1 MEHEVAT
8 FVRQLADAGL
18 IAQSI
23 GVYGR
28 YHKSDPGRIEIVEQL
43 RALSKANTRFQ
54 IPVPKDVLP
63 SLRSPI
69 DTRPIAGAAL
79 HDVALE
85 SILLRECDWY
95 GTVREALREYDDTV
109 DIISIGGVQG
119 TLPRSLRQYGRGS
132 HHAAAI
138 DYKDNDMSSKDDSP
152 ANSTPDES
160 LSAASDFSTQPIAVI
175 GMGCRYAQADSLE
188 EFWSLINSGRHAA
201 TEVPANR
208 FKSDELWRSP
218 KGPFYG
224 NFVSE
229 PDAFDHRF
237 FNISAREAASMDPQ
251 QRLLLQVAYEA
262 MESAGS
268 PEGAERPGEAIGCYI
283 GCSYVEYED
292 NVASQDATAFSA
304 TGTIRAFVSG
314 KVSHHFGWTGPSI
327 CFDTACSSSAVAI
340 HQACRALQT
349 NDCSVA
355 IAGGVN
361 MISSASFYQNL
372 AAASFLN
379 NTGASRAF
387 DVDANGYCRGEGA
400 GVLVLKPLRQAIK
413 DGDRILGTVIGSAVN
428 QGSSCT
434 PITVPDSG
442 SQSTLYKRTL
452 TTSGTPASQVTYV
465 EAHGTGTP
473 VGDPIE
479 CASIRA
485 AFGSPGR
492 DAELVIGSVKDV
504 IGHTEAASG
513 VAGVIKTLLMMQHGS
528 IPKQPNFTRLN
539 PKIPALEPDK
549 LTIASRPRAWSSSG
563 PRTALVNNY
572 GAAGSNAAI
581 LLEEYTAGTTAASP
595 AVALQQNRKVEY
607 PITLLARTEENLAA
621 YCSRLKDYL
630 DRHGSVTLPD
640 LAFSLARRQNW
651 TFDYSTSFSVC
662 HIAALQQGLAAVASG
677 VKPISQRNKRY
688 SSKSKQPVVLCF
700 GGQSGRSVYLSEDL
714 VSYSPALKRRLDE
727 CDNACRALGLPELF
741 PRIYNATPVEDLV
754 QLHAMLFA
762 IQYSSAMAWKDAG
775 VEIACMIGHSFGQL
789 TALAVAGYMSLDEGM
804 SLVTKRAS
812 LMQSSWGP
820 DTGAM
825 LAVEGEP
832 DVLRALLDNL
842 ENTRQAEVA
851 CYNGPNNIV
860 LSFETAALED
870 VEGLCKQDLGLKTAR
885 LANSHA
891 YHSSLTNP
899 ILEGLKHEAESIN
912 WQTPSTPVE
921 TCSAGKSWSYVSGE
935 KIAQH
940 TRTPVYFGEA
950 VQRITDR
957 LGPCMWLETGSC
969 SPITSLIRRALPK
982 SQPSEDTVLATMD
995 LGRNNHW
1002 QSIAQATSALW
1013 TAGYQVNPLPLAGF
1027 PGHAFDWLDL
1037 PPYQFAKTKH
1047 WIRWQPVPQ
1056 ALKAVDEAPATV
1068 PSPPP
1073 QLIRRIA
1080 DQNTD
1085 AVFVVDPNDK
1095 VFDLSVR
1102 GHAVVGQSL
1111 VPAGLYL
1118 ELAIR
1123 AAVSVKGTGNEQVS
1137 SVQQL
1142 KIFSPLGLAVEGGL
1156 FVSLA
1161 ANSQFTIFS
1170 CPIDAAGNP
1179 SEGRKR
1185 NAHASGVVLL
1195 LEESTVQ
1202 NRLQTFS
1209 RLIGSSRYSDISA
1222 NSTASRLSGDI
1233 LYTVFSQVVRYAP
1246 YYKGLRNAVAC
1257 NGEAVGDVVMP
1268 QGKEVDCLSSCISDP
1283 LALDSFVQLAGV
1295 HINFLRGDRDDRFVR
1310 VCNGIG
1316 QVAWSAAFLKASD
1329 ASDDSSKAAPSKHWR
1344 LYSHMETASE
1354 TTTTHDVFVL
1364 DVVTGA
1370 VVLAILGAEFVEVRM
1385 DSLQRLLSNLNKDI
1399 ANPSPAIVKPRGLTA
1414 VKEPTRTV
1422 AQEQDQTPA
1431 EVAEVP
1437 HAIPSQD
1444 INAPPANGPD
1454 ISQDVK
1460 DMLGD
1465 FLGLD
1470 ASEIMAATDLA
1481 DLGVDSLMIIELAA
1495 DVRKRFDV
1503 ELSTDDLNQLT
1514 DVQSLIEC
1522 VGGPSQATST
1532 TPEASTPEYSEG
1544 TRSSA
1549 EGTLVDG
1556 DAANGADDDDDG
1568 IAILASAWLARHR
1581 CSFEE
1586 DAQASGFAKFHELVY
1601 PAQAELVVAYTVEAF
1616 AALGCDLRN
1625 VRPGQRL
1632 PKPTSLPKH
1641 DNLIKQM
1648 FCILEDAGLTIM
1660 DGAGHTRAN
1669 GTLPSA
1675 PAHDLHASIVQRF
1688 PQHAKEHELLRLTGA
1703 RLTDCLAG
1711 RADGLKLMFG
1721 SAETRSLMEDVYTDG
1736 PMFKAATSFLARFLA
1751 ESISQYRGQREIRI
1765 LELGGGT
1772 GGTTVFLLKQLFE
1785 NAALPKIRYTFSDIS
1800 GSLVAAARKKFSH
1813 YSFLDYAIVNIEQEP
1828 GAELLGK
1835 YDIVI
1840 STNCVHATPSLSRS
1854 TRNIGKMLR
1863 EDGMLCLVE
1872 HTKNLY
1878 WFDLVWGLVEGWWLF
1893 DDGRTHPLA
1902 SEGRWKKDLQAS
1914 GFSWVDW
1921 SDGPS
1926 EDSRTV
1932 RVIAASQTRQ
1942 VLGQQTVDHL
1952 QDAVLK
1958 RALPLEETVTYKTV
1972 GPLALQA
1979 DVFYPPTLQN
1989 HGTPQPVGEL

>member
-1 MEHEVAT
+1 MEHEVAA
-8 FVRQLADAGL
+8 FVRQLADVGL
-18 IAQSI
+18 VAQSV
-23 GVYGR
+23 GVCGR
-28 YHKSDPGRIEIVEQL
+28 YHKSDPDRVEIVDQL
-43 RALSKANTRFQ
+43 RALTKANNRFR
-54 IPVPKDVLP
+54 LP
-63 SLRSPI
+63 ASEEALSSLRSPI
-69 DTRPIAGAAL
+69 DTRPIADAAL

-85 SILLRECDWY
+85 SILLRTCDWY
-95 GTVREALREYDDTV
+95 GTVREALREYDDATV
-109 DIISIGGVQG
+109 DIITIGGVQG
-119 TLPRSLRQYGRGS
+119 TLPRSLRSYGRGS

-138 DYKDNDMSSKDDSP
+138 DYKDNDMSSKDGSP
-152 ANSTPDES
+152 ANPTPDES
-160 LSAASDFSTQPIAVI
+160 LSAVSDFSTQPIAVI
-175 GMGCRYAQADSLE
+175 GIGCRYAQADSLE
-188 EFWSLINSGRHAA
+188 EFWSLINSGRNAA
-201 TEVPANR
+201 TEVPPDR
-208 FKSDELWRSP
+208 FRSDELWRSP

-262 MESAGS
+262 MESAGC
-268 PEGAERPGEAIGCYI
+268 PDGAERPGEAIGCYI

-361 MISSASFYQNL
+361 MISSATFYQNL

-387 DVDANGYCRGEGA
+387 DAGANGYCRGEGA
-400 GVLVLKPLRQAIK
+400 GVLVLKPLRQAIR

-442 SQSTLYKRTL
+442 SQSSLYKRTL
-452 TTSGTPASQVTYV
+452 TASGTPASQVTYV

-485 AFGSPGR
+485 AFGSPER

-539 PKIPALEPDK
+539 PKIPSLEPDN

-581 LLEEYTAGTTAASP
+581 LLEEYTASTTDASP
-595 AVALQQNRKVEY
+595 AIALQQNPGIEY
-607 PITLLARTEENLAA
+607 PVTLLARTEESLAA
-621 YCSRLKDYL
+621 YCGRLKDYL

-651 TFDYSTSFSVC
+651 TLDYSTSFSIC
-662 HIAALQQGLAAVASG
+662 DIAALQQGLAAVASG
-677 VKPISQRNKRY
+677 VKPINQRNKRY
-688 SSKSKQPVVLCF
+688 SSKAKQPVVLCF

-714 VSYSPALKRRLDE
+714 VRYSPALKRRLDE
-727 CDNACRALGLPELF
+727 CDNACRASGLPGLF
-741 PRIYNATPVEDLV
+741 PRIYDATPVQDLV

-789 TALAVAGYMSLDEGM
+789 TALAVAGCMTLSEGM

-832 DVLRALLDNL
+832 DVLQILLDTL
-842 ENTRQAEVA
+842 EGTRQAEVA

-860 LSFETAALED
+860 LAFESAALDD
-870 VEGLCKQDLGLKTAR
+870 VERLCKLTLGLKTAR

-891 YHSSLTNP
+891 YHSSLTSP
-899 ILEGLKHEAESIN
+899 ILKGLEQEAESIN
-912 WQTPSTPVE
+912 WQTPSTPFE
-921 TCSAGKSWSYVSGE
+921 TCSTGKSWSHVSAD

-957 LGPCMWLETGSC
+957 LGPCMWLEAGSC

-982 SQPSEDTVLATMD
+982 SERSEDTGLAAID
-995 LGRNNHW
+995 LGRNSYW

-1013 TAGYQVNPLPLAGF
+1013 TAGYQVSPLPLAGF
-1027 PGHAFDWLDL
+1027 PTHTFAWLDL

-1047 WIRWQPVPQ
+1047 WIRWQPVPE
-1056 ALKAVDEAPATV
+1056 ALKAVHEASVAAPN
-1068 PSPPP
+1068 PPP
-1073 QLIRRIA
+1073 QLLRRIS
-1080 DQNTD
+1080 DQNTE

-1111 VPAGLYL
+1111 VPAGLYF

-1123 AAVSVKGTGNEQVS
+1123 AAVSVKSPGNEQIPS
-1137 SVQQL
+1137 IQQL
-1142 KIFSPLGLAVEGGL
+1142 RIFSPLGLTPEGGL

-1170 CPIDAAGNP
+1170 CPVDAAGNP
-1179 SEGRKR
+1179 SEEKKR
-1185 NAHASGVVLL
+1185 IVHASGVVSL
-1195 LEESTVQ
+1195 LEEYTVQ

-1209 RLIGSSRYSDISA
+1209 RLIGSSRYSDINA
-1222 NSTASRLSGDI
+1222 NSIANRLSGDI
-1233 LYTVFSQVVRYAP
+1233 LYTVFSQVVKYAP
-1246 YYKGLRNAVAC
+1246 YYKGLRNAVAS
-1257 NGEAVGDVVMP
+1257 NGEAIGDVVMP
-1268 QGKEVDCLSSCISDP
+1268 QGKEVDCISSCMSDP
-1283 LALDSFVQLAGV
+1283 LAVDSFLQLAGV
-1295 HINFLRGDRDDRFVR
+1295 HINFLRGDRDHKFVR

-1316 QVAWSAAFLKASD
+1316 QVAWSSAFLKASE
-1329 ASDDSSKAAPSKHWR
+1329 ARDDSPSKSWR

-1354 TTTTHDVFVL
+1354 TTTIHDVFVL
-1364 DVVTGA
+1364 DIVTGA

-1385 DSLQRLLSNLNKDI
+1385 DSLQRLLSHLNKDI
-1399 ANPSPAIVKPRGLTA
+1399 TTPSPVIAQPQILAA
-1414 VKEPTRTV
+1414 VKEPTRTI
-1422 AQEQDQTPA
+1422 AQEKDQTPA
-1431 EVAEVP
+1431 ETAGVP
-1437 HAIPSQD
+1437 YLTPSQGT
-1444 INAPPANGPD
+1444 NAPSTDGPD

-1470 ASEIMAATDLA
+1470 ASEIMEATDLA

-1495 DVRKRFDV
+1495 DVQKRFFV
-1503 ELSTDDLNQLT
+1503 QLSTDDLQQLT

-1522 VGGPSQATST
+1522 VGGPSQAASMTQ
-1532 TPEASTPEYSEG
+1532 EASTPGFSEG
-1544 TRSSA
+1544 TRSST

-1556 DAANGADDDDDG
+1556 DAANGTNDNDDG
-1568 IAILASAWLARHR
+1568 IAILASAWLARNR

-1586 DAQASGFAKFHELVY
+1586 DAQASGFAGFHELVY
-1601 PAQAELVVAYTVEAF
+1601 PAQAELVVAYTVEAL
-1616 AALGCDLRN
+1616 AALGCDLRK

-1632 PKPTSLPKH
+1632 PKPSSSPKH
-1641 DNLIKQM
+1641 DKLMKQM
-1648 FCILEDAGLTIM
+1648 FCILEDAGLAVT
-1660 DGAGHTRAN
+1660 DGSRHTRAN

-1675 PAHDLHASIVQRF
+1675 ATHDLHASIVQKF

-1703 RLTDCLAG
+1703 RLADCLTG

-1721 SAETRSLMEDVYTDG
+1721 SAESRRLMEDVYTDG
-1736 PMFKAATSFLARFLA
+1736 PMFKAATSFLARFLGQ
-1751 ESISQYRGQREIRI
+1751 SILQYRGQREIRI

-1785 NAALPKIRYTFSDIS
+1785 NAALPKIRYTFSDVS

-1813 YSFLDYAIVNIEQEP
+1813 YSFVDYAIVNIEQDP
-1828 GAELLGK
+1828 VAELLGRF
-1835 YDIVI
+1835 DIVI

-1854 TRNIGKMLR
+1854 SRNIGKMLR

-1902 SEGRWKKDLQAS
+1902 SEGRWMNDLQAS

-1921 SDGPS
+1921 SDGPN

-1932 RVIAASQTRQ
+1932 RVIAASKSRQ
-1942 VLGQQTVDHL
+1942 VVGQQTVDHL
-1952 QDAVLK
+1952 QEAVLK
-1958 RALPLEETVTYKTV
+1958 GALPLEETITYKTA
-1972 GPLALQA
+1972 GSLALQA

-1989 HGTPQPVGEL
+1989 HGKPQPVGEL